1 METKNMTNYSYF
13 LLGLILGNAI
23 SLIIYSFI

>member
-1 METKNMTNYSYF
+1 METKTTNYTYF